1 MIRNRQTVIARTLAT
16 AACTAFVAAACAA
29 GVGPSPSNAPGLTSP
44 GVTSLTTGSN
54 ATSGPSTPMKSPA
67 PAGTGSTA
75 SATPAGPTS
84 TTELG
89 EADSGRTLALSVGA
103 TVKLVL
109 HNIYWT
115 VHDSPD
121 PAVLIMVG
129 RPLYSV
135 AGAVKCIP
143 GAGCGTVTATFKAMA
158 PGSALIS
165 ASRTSC
171 GEALQCTGGA
181 GVFEVT
187 VVVAP

>member
-1 MIRNRQTVIARTLAT
+1 MIHSRQTVIARTLAT
-16 AACTAFVAAACAA
+16 AACTALVAAACVA
-29 GVGPSPSNAPGLTSP
+29 GVGASPSNAPELTSP
-44 GVTSLTTGSN
+44 GLTSWATGSN
-54 ATSGPSTPMKSPA
+54 ATSGHSTPMSSPA

-75 SATPAGPTS
+75 PATPAGPTS

-89 EADSGRTLALSVGA
+89 EADSGRTLTVSVGA

-121 PAVLIMVG
+121 PSVMTMVG
-129 RPLYSV
+129 QPVYSG

-143 GAGCGTVTATFKAMA
+143 GTGCGTVTATFKALA
-158 PGSALIS
+158 PGNALIS
-165 ASRTSC
+165 ASRSSC

-181 GVFEVT
+181 GMFEVT